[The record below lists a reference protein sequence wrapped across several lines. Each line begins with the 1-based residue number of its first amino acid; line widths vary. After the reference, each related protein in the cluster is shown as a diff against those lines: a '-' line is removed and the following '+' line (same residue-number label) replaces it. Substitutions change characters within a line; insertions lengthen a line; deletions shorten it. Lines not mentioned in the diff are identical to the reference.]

1 VAAPAA
7 AKEAPVDT
15 IRAGDPRLAALGLAA
30 RVDTTDNWFV
40 SPAGERRLGVLYVET
55 ITATPGGFLVVERNL
70 RPDGRQV
77 TLDSIEVDA
86 RTLAPRWHADVTPR
100 GSRRVVFAGGRATGT
115 AVDSAGRSTP
125 VDEPVPAGALD
136 YSVQS
141 LVTPRLPLRAGYRA
155 VLQTYDIT
163 RGPQTVALRVLGEE
177 ELAPAGP
184 RTWKIE
190 VDYGT
195 FRVTQWVDQKARR
208 TVRTRVVRPGMELI
222 AEPRPVA
229 AGRPGA

>member
-1 VAAPAA
+1 
-7 AKEAPVDT
+7 
-15 IRAGDPRLAALGLAA
+15 
-30 RVDTTDNWFV
+30 
-40 SPAGERRLGVLYVET
+40 
-55 ITATPGGFLVVERNL
+55 VVERNL